1 MGFYVAHIYRLT
13 WKMNVTELLAITQLI
28 TQLNNEANNTML
40 TVLLGFIWRGYVV
53 AKLRY
58 APFINK
64 AYR

>member
-1 MGFYVAHIYRLT
+1 MFNA
-13 WKMNVTELLAITQLI
+13 TELPALTQLITQLI